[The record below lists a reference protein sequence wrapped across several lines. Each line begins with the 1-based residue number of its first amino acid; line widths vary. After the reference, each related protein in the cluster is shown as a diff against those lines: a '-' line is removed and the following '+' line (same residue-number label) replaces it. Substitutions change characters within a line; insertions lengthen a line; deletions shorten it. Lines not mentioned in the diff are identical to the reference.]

1 MIRQKKRRI
10 DRQTAKDSVEISM
23 LLSVIVLHEEFGF
36 GEKRL
41 SRFMDALNR
50 KTESL
55 DSCRVSDVVE
65 KVEEVTGWKIEL

>member
-1 MIRQKKRRI
+1 
-10 DRQTAKDSVEISM
+10 M